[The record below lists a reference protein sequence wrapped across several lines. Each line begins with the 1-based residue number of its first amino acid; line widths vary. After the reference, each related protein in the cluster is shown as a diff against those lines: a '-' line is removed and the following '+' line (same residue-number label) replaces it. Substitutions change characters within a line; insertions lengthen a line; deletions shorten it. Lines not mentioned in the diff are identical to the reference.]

1 MISPQAITRKDAGG
15 KSVAAAIDAYYQEEQ
30 DDYYTRE
37 KQPSEWYGSLS
48 NDLGLQGLGIE
59 KQDFAEL
66 LEGKFQ
72 GQMLRDSSFKKNNA
86 NDRLGMD
93 LTFNAPKSVSIQA
106 LVAGDTRLIQAHH
119 EAVKESLAILEGKAQ
134 ARRKVGGKTRIEETN
149 KIAVAMF
156 RHETNRNLDPH
167 LHTHSVVLN
176 ITKRSDGEFRALH
189 NDKLVRGIPEASQAY
204 QTNLAKKCKELGYD
218 IRINDNG
225 TFDLAHISREQIMQF
240 STRSRQV
247 EAALA
252 EKGLTRETA
261 TKEQKQVAT
270 LETRERKKT
279 IDKEFVKSVWA
290 ETAKKLGLSKILSP
304 RQAIREQ
311 EHDRTNDQSFESNR
325 QREQERGRTHTADRG
340 AANENNHEQQQRLQP
355 TNERDTTST
364 REETNAQTN
373 SLHDMPSSNVADT
386 AQGREVLLP
395 NNEQLELHEQ
405 RTDRDSQMRW
415 RSNGISSIKSIVDKF
430 KIKLGLA
437 QEPIQTLEETPSLE
451 STRNLEDTAKFETLT
466 SQNRQERETLKDMIA
481 YEPPTDDLTEEWQ
494 ALANEVKLNLAP
506 GQVLDEENKE
516 FSGDRLM
523 SHVIEHLADK
533 KVDLVEEEIIK
544 ETMTKGMGEVTY
556 QDARILLKNFIE
568 KGELIKAE
576 PLYKT
581 SQDKNNETAKTIEQW
596 QKYIVENSK
605 NNTQSDA
612 AAAAIAEGIEQ
623 GRLIPLTE
631 RFVTKNDLKTEKE
644 ILQIMEN
651 GKGSKQAFYSE
662 SEADKL
668 LEESTLNVGQKTA
681 AKLIMTTEDRIVG
694 IQGYAGVG
702 KSYTLSETIK
712 HVTAAGGTAHVF
724 APYGSQVKSLR
735 EDGHDAHTL
744 AKLLSSKTLQ
754 DEITENSVIVVD
766 EAGVIANN
774 DANRLLKLAEAKNAK
789 VVLLGDTQQ
798 TKAINA
804 GKPFDV
810 LQANGMA
817 MATIDEIQ
825 RQKDEILKKAVIEAA
840 MNQSKE
846 SVKTL
851 EKSIYEIK
859 GREERLNTLVD
870 AYTQL
875 SPEERKKTLVITG
888 TNADKDYINET
899 IRNQLGL
906 NNSIQTEKLKRIDM
920 SEAEMKHARY
930 YKTGNYLELQTTP
943 IEKELEK
950 NKIYEIVSTEKHL
963 LILKND
969 KGEEV
974 KFNPSQDKMKVAVYS
989 REELNV
995 AKNEKLRVTKGNTE
1009 IGTVTG
1015 DKLIVEEV
1023 NKNQIFARDEKTN
1036 VLHTFNTKDKN
1047 HLDYDY
1053 CSTVHSSQ
1061 GLTVDRILIN
1071 IDTESK
1077 TTSKEV
1083 YYVAVSRAKNEA
1095 MIVTNNLSDL
1105 PNKISKD
1112 AEKHSA
1118 YEMVGKEHKG
1128 IVIETNQQN
1137 ELQQQRQHQNQ
1148 GMEI

>member
-72 GQMLRDSSFKKNNA
+72 GQTLRDSSFKKNNA

-304 RQAIREQ
+304 RQAIKEQ
-311 EHDRTNDQSFESNR
+311 EHDRTNDQSIESNR
-325 QREQERGRTHTADRG
+325 QRERGRKHTISRG
-340 AANENNHEQQQRLQP
+340 AASESNHEQSQQLQP
-355 TNERDTTST
+355 TNERDPTNT

-386 AQGREVLLP
+386 AQRREMLLP
-395 NNEQLELHEQ
+395 NNEQLELHEP

-437 QEPIQTLEETPSLE
+437 QQPIQTLEKTPSLE

-494 ALANEVKLNLAP
+494 TLASEVRLNLTP
-506 GQVLDEENKE
+506 GQVFDEANKE

-523 SHVIEHLADK
+523 SHVIEHLVDK

-544 ETMTKGMGEVTY
+544 ETLTKGMGEVSY
-556 QDARILLKNFIE
+556 NDAQILLKNFIE
-568 KGELIKAE
+568 KGELVKAE

-581 SQDKNNETAKTIEQW
+581 SEDKNNNTAKTIEQW
-596 QKYIVENSK
+596 QKYIIENSK
-605 NNTQSDA
+605 NNIQPEA
-612 AAAAIAEGIEQ
+612 AAAAIKEGIEQ

-631 RFVTKNDLKTEKE
+631 RFVTKKDLKIEKE

-651 GKGSKQAFYSE
+651 GKGSKKAFYSE

-668 LEESTLNVGQKTA
+668 LEESTLNTGQKSA
-681 AKLIMTTEDRIVG
+681 AKLIMTTEDRVVG

-702 KSYTLSETIK
+702 KSYTLSETLN

-724 APYGSQVKSLR
+724 APYGSQVKSLK
-735 EDGHDAHTL
+735 EDGHNAHTL

-825 RQKDEILKKAVIEAA
+825 RQKEETLKKAVFEAA
-840 MNQSKE
+840 MNQPKE

-851 EKSIYEIK
+851 EKSIYEITD
-859 GREERLNTLVD
+859 RQERLDTLVD
-870 AYTQL
+870 AYIKL
-875 SPEERKKTLVITG
+875 EPEEREKTLIVTG
-888 TNADKDYINET
+888 TNDDKDYINKT
-899 IRNQLGL
+899 IREELGIAGKGIET
-906 NNSIQTEKLKRIDM
+906 SQLKRVDM
-920 SEAEMKHARY
+920 SKAEMKHARY
-930 YKTGNYLELQTTP
+930 YQEGNFIETQTNPVNQSLQ
-943 IEKELEK
+943 KDQ
-950 NKIYEIVSTEKHL
+950 IYEIVGKDKSL
-963 LILKND
+963 LIVKDNQGNEIKFEPGKEKLSVYKSEQVEISKND
-969 KGEEV
+969 
-974 KFNPSQDKMKVAVYS
+974 
-989 REELNV
+989 R
-995 AKNEKLRVTKGNTE
+995 LRVTKGNSE
-1009 IGTVTG
+1009 LGTVTG

-1023 NKNQIFARDEKTN
+1023 NKHFISARDEKSN
-1036 VLHTFNTKDKN
+1036 ELHTFSTKEKN
-1047 HLDYDY
+1047 HLDHDY

-1061 GLTVDRILIN
+1061 GLTVDRVLIN
-1071 IDTESK
+1071 IDTKSR
-1077 TTSKEV
+1077 TTGKEV
-1083 YYVAVSRAKNEA
+1083 YYVAVSRAKHEA
-1095 MIVTNNLSDL
+1095 MVVTDDINRL
-1105 PNKISKD
+1105 PNAIAKG

-1118 YEMVGKEHKG
+1118 YEMVGVEHKG
-1128 IVIETNQQN
+1128 IAIETNQQN
-1137 ELQQQRQHQNQ
+1137 ELQQQRQYQNQ